1 MSKLDQYMRGRTEG
15 MEFAL
20 RLAKDKGIEELEKE
34 VRFRNRAGVSL
45 NLTRQEIAAGSD
57 KIKNMTFDTMLA
69 MSLMTLRDEFT
80 FGKKRL
86 ERFKDRFAEKAASLA
101 EDYCTWLDIVD
112 VLKEETGIDLE
123 IRWNDKKRPIRSLKK
138 GATKIHI
145 DTSFLCEPVRSQ
157 EGERRKQCINVVQV
171 RTGYAVTYN
180 YMELN
185 AMDIKKNANYGGLIR
200 V

>member
-1 MSKLDQYMRGRTEG
+1 MRTIAVINLKGGVAKTITSNSIACILANQGYRTLLIDNDKQGDASRGLNRRTPDGEG

-34 VRFRNRAGVSL
+34 VRFRNRTGVSL

-86 ERFKDRFAEKAASLA
+86 ERFKDRFTEKAASLA

-123 IRWNDKKRPIRSLKK
+123 IRWNDKK
-138 GATKIHI
+138 
-145 DTSFLCEPVRSQ
+145 
-157 EGERRKQCINVVQV
+157 
-171 RTGYAVTYN
+171 
-180 YMELN
+180 
-185 AMDIKKNANYGGLIR
+185 
-200 V
+200 

>member
-1 MSKLDQYMRGRTEG
+1 MSKLDQYMQGRTEG

-34 VRFRNRAGVSL
+34 VRFRNRTGVSL

-86 ERFKDRFAEKAASLA
+86 ERFKDRFTEKAASLA

-123 IRWNDKKRPIRSLKK
+123 IQWNDKK
-138 GATKIHI
+138 
-145 DTSFLCEPVRSQ
+145 
-157 EGERRKQCINVVQV
+157 
-171 RTGYAVTYN
+171 
-180 YMELN
+180 
-185 AMDIKKNANYGGLIR
+185 
-200 V
+200 

>member
-1 MSKLDQYMRGRTEG
+1 MSKLDQYMQGRTEG

-34 VRFRNRAGVSL
+34 VRFRNRTGVSL

-86 ERFKDRFAEKAASLA
+86 ERFKDRFTEKSCISGRRL
-101 EDYCTWLDIVD
+101 LH
-112 VLKEETGIDLE
+112 L
-123 IRWNDKKRPIRSLKK
+123 
-138 GATKIHI
+138 
-145 DTSFLCEPVRSQ
+145 VRYS
-157 EGERRKQCINVVQV
+157 RRTQGRNGDRFRNSV
-171 RTGYAVTYN
+171 
-180 YMELN
+180 E
-185 AMDIKKNANYGGLIR
+185 
-200 V
+200 